1 MVDTGGVPDL
11 HSPRQWLR
19 VIARSAKRLMFLIVG
34 FTVLLAGVAM
44 LALPGPGMLV
54 IILGLVILAQ
64 EFAWAEKVLDRTAST
79 AAGAATRVTGN
90 NTGRAALAFSGC
102 ALIVGGIVGAILFP
116 QFVVVGI
123 SVAIGGA
130 IGLVT
135 LLPRVR
141 AWIDEKAM
149 NGRAPLPADSEPR
162 PEGAATPD

>member
-1 MVDTGGVPDL
+1 MPDL

-19 VIARSAKRLMFLIVG
+19 VIARSAKRLMILIVG
-34 FTVLLAGVAM
+34 FAVLLAGIAM

-79 AAGAATRVTGN
+79 AAGAATKVTGN

-102 ALIVGGIVGAILFP
+102 SLIIGGIVGAILFP
-116 QFVVVGI
+116 QFVVVGV

-141 AWIDEKAM
+141 NWIDVKAS
-149 NGRAPLPADSEPR
+149 NGRTAASVDPAAAPASD
-162 PEGAATPD
+162 